1 MPACLP
7 VSPTQSII
15 GARRQANRLSVCQH
29 TLAPVWCGVQVA
41 ARVLDVLLQSDSD
54 AMLPRLSLAVMEALS
69 SKLLELDD
77 FEELIT
83 YLKVRI

>member
-1 MPACLP
+1 VRIQGNVSQVQFP
-7 VSPTQSII
+7 VSFAKS
-15 GARRQANRLSVCQH
+15 CWW
-29 TLAPVWCGVQVA
+29 VWCCCPQVA

-54 AMLPRLSLAVMEALS
+54 AMLPRMGLAVMEALS

-83 YLKVRI
+83 YLKVSALS